1 MDSIIMSFG
10 TVFLEF
16 FSKLSTKVS
25 CCWPGI
31 LLNLLHSMQHSNKAK
46 ELLSDHWK
54 ERVVVVQQ
62 MAGLHHDFI
71 WGQVWWRRGGKGH
84 EIHV

>member
-1 MDSIIMSFG
+1 MDIIIIPFG
-10 TVFLEF
+10 TLLLEIF
-16 FSKLSTKVS
+16 PKLSNKVS

-31 LLNLLHSMQHSNKAK
+31 LLNLSHSMQHSNKAK

-71 WGQVWWRRGGKGH
+71 W
-84 EIHV
+84 

>member
-1 MDSIIMSFG
+1 
-10 TVFLEF
+10 
-16 FSKLSTKVS
+16 
-25 CCWPGI
+25 
-31 LLNLLHSMQHSNKAK
+31 MQHSNKAK

-71 WGQVWWRRGGKGH
+71 WREVWRRRGGKGH

>member
-1 MDSIIMSFG
+1 MDSIIMPFCKLSM
-10 TVFLEF
+10 EF
-16 FSKLSTKVS
+16 FSKLSNKVS
-25 CCWPGI
+25 CCWPDI
-31 LLNLLHSMQHSNKAK
+31 LLNLSHSMQHSNIAK
-46 ELLSDHWK
+46 ELLSDHWE

-71 WGQVWWRRGGKGH
+71 WGQVWRRRGRKGH

>member
-1 MDSIIMSFG
+1 
-10 TVFLEF
+10 
-16 FSKLSTKVS
+16 
-25 CCWPGI
+25 
-31 LLNLLHSMQHSNKAK
+31 MQHSNKAK

-71 WGQVWWRRGGKGH
+71 WGVVRRRREGKGN
-84 EIHV
+84 EIHVRQELDSLRDQKKMQ